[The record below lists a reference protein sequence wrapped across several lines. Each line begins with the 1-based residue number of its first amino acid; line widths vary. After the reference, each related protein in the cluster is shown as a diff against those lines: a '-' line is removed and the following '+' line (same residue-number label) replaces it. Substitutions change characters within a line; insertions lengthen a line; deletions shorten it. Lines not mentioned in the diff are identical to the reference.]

1 MNTGYF
7 WRPLTDGWKLPEIVL
22 AAEFN
27 PISMIGIGNVEIQNG
42 LPYIGGFLQYKTTT
56 IDCHFNSFVW
66 RYFWDEYFSMFKKKK
81 AQI

>member
-27 PISMIGIGNVEIQNG
+27 PISMMGD
-42 LPYIGGFLQYKTTT
+42 LK
-56 IDCHFNSFVW
+56 C
-66 RYFWDEYFSMFKKKK
+66 
-81 AQI
+81 